1 MAATQLEIDRNQMLL
16 GGAER
21 LPHVRAPRAFPPK
34 PPASCQKSQMPATLQ
49 RSLTLPVQALAWL
62 GGQGTRAIAALVF
75 IGIALPPL
83 GELLK
88 PYVTEAVFLLLCIS
102 FMRVD
107 LGALRDHLRR
117 PGVVLAAT
125 AWTTLAVPLMSGG
138 ICLLTGVHMR
148 SPDLYLALMLQAVAS
163 PMMASPALAAVMGL
177 DSTLVLVTLITST
190 ALIPITAPL
199 FAYVFFGSALTL
211 SPLGLGLKLVAI
223 LAGSMLVATSVRW
236 IAGVSAIRRH
246 VRPIDGLNVLFLL
259 VFVAAVMGNVVG
271 GFLADPVSTIELTM
285 LAFVVFF
292 TLLGVT
298 ALIFRKAGNG
308 RAMALGLM
316 VSQRNMGLMLA
327 ATDGVLPGTTWL
339 YFALSQFPIYLS
351 PQLLK
356 PMVRKLSAQPAA
368 SAAPEAGGA

>member
-1 MAATQLEIDRNQMLL
+1 MFAAPNA
-16 GGAER
+16 G
-21 LPHVRAPRAFPPK
+21 RAPRQSLLPRRPFYLE
-34 PPASCQKSQMPATLQ
+34 SQMPSTLQ
-49 RSLTLPVQALAWL
+49 KSLAVPVQALAWL

-75 IGIALPPL
+75 FGIALPPV

-88 PYVTEAVFLLLCIS
+88 PFVTEAIFLLLCVS

-107 LGALRDHLRR
+107 VGALRDHLRR
-117 PGVVLAAT
+117 PGLVVAAT
-125 AWTTLAVPLMSGG
+125 AWTTLAVPLISGG
-138 ICLLTGVHMR
+138 TCLATGLDGR

-177 DSTLVLVTLITST
+177 DSTLVLVTLVTST
-190 ALIPITAPL
+190 ALIPITASL
-199 FAYVFFGSALTL
+199 FAFAFFGTALTL

-223 LAGSMLVATSVRW
+223 LAGSLLVA
-236 IAGVSAIRRH
+236 SAIRWSVGASAIKRH
-246 VRPIDGLNVLFLL
+246 VRPIDGLNVLILF

-271 GFLADPVSTIELTM
+271 GFLADPLRTIELTM
-285 LAFVVFF
+285 LAFAVFF
-292 TLLGVT
+292 ALLGAT
-298 ALIFRKAGNG
+298 TLIFRKAGRE

-339 YFALSQFPIYLS
+339 YFALSQFPVYLS

-356 PMVRKLSAQPAA
+356 PIVRRLSASITPK
-368 SAAPEAGGA
+368 PEMREA